1 MTLGEKEIIRTDEAP
16 APFQGAP
23 YSQAV
28 RYGDLVFVAGQ
39 VAVKPGHD
47 GLVGDSI
54 EEQTERVC
62 ENLAAILEA
71 AGSSFA
77 QVLHTTI
84 YLSDFGAF
92 AGVNEVYGRYVGD
105 KPPARATVQVAA
117 LPMGAK
123 VEIAVVA
130 HV

>member
-1 MTLGEKEIIRTDEAP
+1 MADKEIVRTDAAP
-16 APFQGAP
+16 APFEGAP

-28 RYGDLVFVAGQ
+28 RYGDFLFVAGQ
-39 VAVKPGHD
+39 LALPAGHD
-47 GLVGDSI
+47 AIVGDTI
-54 EEQTERVC
+54 EEQTEQVC
-62 ENLAAILEA
+62 DNVKAILEA
-71 AGSSFA
+71 AGSSFER
-77 QVLHTTI
+77 VLNTTI
-84 YLSDFGAF
+84 YLSDFGDF
-92 AGVNEVYGRYVGD
+92 AGLNEVYGRYVGD

>member
-1 MTLGEKEIIRTDEAP
+1 MGQKEIIRTDEAP

-28 RYGDLVFVAGQ
+28 RFGDLVFVAGQ
-39 VAVKPGHD
+39 VAVTPGHD

-77 QVLHTTI
+77 QVLNTTI
-84 YLSDFGAF
+84 YLSDFGDF

>member
-1 MTLGEKEIIRTDEAP
+1 MAEKEIVRTEEAP

-28 RYGDLVFVAGQ
+28 RFGELVFVAGQ
-39 VAVKPGHD
+39 VAVRPGHD
-47 GLVGDSI
+47 AVVGETI
-54 EEQTERVC
+54 EEQTEQVC
-62 ENLAAILEA
+62 QNLAAILAA
-71 AGSSFA
+71 AGTSFDR
-77 QVLHTTI
+77 VLNTTI
-84 YLSDFGAF
+84 YLSDFGDF
-92 AGVNEVYGRYVGD
+92 AGLNEVYGRFVGD
-105 KPPARATVQVAA
+105 MPPARATVQVAA

>member
-1 MTLGEKEIIRTDEAP
+1 MAEKAVVRTDDAP

-39 VAVKPGHD
+39 VALQAGHD
-47 GLVGDSI
+47 GIVGDSI
-54 EEQTERVC
+54 QEQTEQVC
-62 ENLAAILEA
+62 KNLEAILEA

-77 QVLHTTI
+77 QLLNTTI
-84 YLSDFGAF
+84 YLSDFGDF
-92 AGVNEVYGRYVGD
+92 AGANEVYGRYVGD

-123 VEIAVVA
+123 IEIAVVA

>member
-1 MTLGEKEIIRTDEAP
+1 MAEKAAVRTDDAP

-28 RYGDLVFVAGQ
+28 RYADLVFVAGQ
-39 VAVKPGHD
+39 VGLAAGHD
-47 GLVGDSI
+47 ALAGDSA
-54 EEQTERVC
+54 EAQTEQAC
-62 ENLAAILEA
+62 ENLATILDA

-77 QVLHTTI
+77 QVLNTTI
-84 YLSDFGAF
+84 YLSDFGDF
-92 AGVNEVYGRYVGD
+92 AAVNEIYGRYVGD

-117 LPMGAK
+117 LPMGAR

>member
-1 MTLGEKEIIRTDEAP
+1 MAGEKQVIRTDDAP

-23 YSQAV
+23 YSQAI
-28 RYGDLVFVAGQ
+28 RYGDLLFVAGQ
-39 VAVKPGHD
+39 VPLTPGHD
-47 GLVGDSI
+47 AISGDTI

-62 ENLAAILEA
+62 ENLKAILEA
-71 AGSSFA
+71 AGSSFEK
-77 QVLHTTI
+77 VLNTTI
-84 YLSDFGAF
+84 YLTDFADFG
-92 AGVNEVYGRYVGD
+92 GLNEVYGRYVGPN
-105 KPPARATVQVAA
+105 PPARATVQIAG